1 MIQGRFRSVRVP
13 RTERRGIFPGRCAG
27 LQVSPAGMN
36 TVPRFALDSERSSDP
51 PGIVGGDSR
60 LLRVSSGADS
70 SSSSCPSFT
79 CTCFIRNVRIFPC
92 PVRIRRARIPSR
104 QGVSSGPCRGCPGRL
119 FFEFRFEY
127 LGVDHGPAQI
137 EIRGYSGRRLLF
149 RPVRDARAVVRTD
162 RTLHDRCRGRAPCRR
177 KSEDRLRG
185 GLYGRNPSLFRDLPP
200 LGTLVLPLPR

>member
-1 MIQGRFRSVRVP
+1 MREKMDAISFDFIRLCRCDSFRGFFRSICVSDDTSRFRSVRVP

-70 SSSSCPSFT
+70 SSSSCLSFT

-104 QGVSSGPCRGCPGRL
+104 LSVSSGPCRGCP
-119 FFEFRFEY
+119 
-127 LGVDHGPAQI
+127 D
-137 EIRGYSGRRLLF
+137 GYSSNF
-149 RPVRDARAVVRTD
+149 
-162 RTLHDRCRGRAPCRR
+162 
-177 KSEDRLRG
+177 
-185 GLYGRNPSLFRDLPP
+185 GLSISA
-200 LGTLVLPLPR
+200 

>member
-1 MIQGRFRSVRVP
+1 
-13 RTERRGIFPGRCAG
+13 
-27 LQVSPAGMN
+27 MN

-92 PVRIRRARIPSR
+92 PVRIRRARIPSYLS
-104 QGVSSGPCRGCPGRL
+104 VSSGPCRGCPGRL

-200 LGTLVLPLPR
+200 LGTLVPPLPR